1 MEFTNLI
8 LMKQNNSDLKIIF
21 KSGISVTVI
30 QNDISLAFETLFPE
44 KFKGKYPFLSILAS
58 LSSLR
63 KIIERNNELFFCITC
78 SLLVHISRRT
88 GDDKMFLFTGKTV
101 GLLGIW
107 DDDTKN
113 DFTLPNGEQ
122 IDINSKSST
131 IHWNFGQKCKLGRG
145 GRPDELL

>member
-1 MEFTNLI
+1 MTYHLHSKRCSQRISKVSTLSVNSGLI
-8 LMKQNNSDLKIIF
+8 KFF
-21 KSGISVTVI
+21 KKT
-30 QNDISLAFETLFPE
+30 
-44 KFKGKYPFLSILAS
+44 
-58 LSSLR
+58 
-63 KIIERNNELFFCITC
+63 IERNNELFFCITY
-78 SLLVHISRRT
+78 SLLAHISRRI

-131 IHWNFGQKCKLGRG
+131 IHWNFGQKCKLERG